1 MLVGD
6 SIVYRGRR
14 YVVNGVTPMSVT
26 PFRVELRDPATGE
39 TAWVVWPPLA
49 EVERVASRRVE
60 NDESHA
66 DAGESPEAS

>member
-6 SIVYRGRR
+6 SVMYRGRR

-39 TAWVVWPPLA
+39 TTWVVWPPLE
-49 EVERVASRRVE
+49 EVERAASRRAMT
-60 NDESHA
+60 DGPDGRSDDRA
-66 DAGESPEAS
+66 

>member
-39 TAWVVWPPLA
+39 TAWVAWPPLA